1 MSIIQDIRD
10 KYAKVT
16 VVLVALALLGFILT
30 DYFAGKSRMGGQME
44 TSVGTVNGKSIS
56 FDEFNPMVTQAEEN
70 MKSQG
75 YPQNAAITQQ
85 ALEQAWNQKVSETLL
100 RQELNLLG
108 IEVGKKELG
117 DILYG
122 INAPQDLQ
130 NQFRDSK
137 AGLYNGTLAK
147 QNIDQLLK
155 SGTPEQKTSIGNY
168 INALANMRMSE
179 KYSSLFANSTNYP
192 RWIIEKQNAENSQ
205 LARISL
211 VRELYTSI
219 PDSAVKVSDAEIE
232 QYINKYKNQ
241 FKQQESRSIYYVSFS
256 AAPSATDTAAVRNEV
271 ANLKERFKT
280 AENLEQF
287 LAGEGAQYYNGFVSA
302 KSIQQQMKDSIFKTP
317 VGEVYGPY
325 LDAGT
330 YVLARMVGKITMPDT
345 VTIRHILISTQNRD
359 SATAYNLCDS
369 LQKAVAAGAIFDSL
383 VAKFSDDPGSKATG
397 GKYENV
403 PSGQMVGPFNDFI
416 FLRSAGSKG
425 IVKTDFGFHYIE
437 VLSQKGSGPAYKVAY
452 LPREI
457 VVSQETDN
465 AALNKANAFAGD
477 CKDLTAFEKNY
488 DQKLKAQ
495 GLIKGSA
502 TDITPVAFEVRG
514 VGASRSFVRAIY
526 EADKGDVLK
535 PERIDN
541 NYIVAAVYDVTKEG
555 TATVNAARAA
565 VDPVLRNKKKA
576 QMLSKKIG
584 NPTTLEQAASVL
596 GGKAVEVADSIRMTG
611 ALTGSFG
618 YEPRVTGAA
627 FNASNKGKA
636 VVGPI
641 EGLSGVFMIRVE
653 NLGTTPV
660 VQGDI
665 NSIRQSRYQQALQAY
680 TNQYSPNNPISVLR
694 ATATIKDKRQ
704 SRY

>member
-44 TSVGTVNGKSIS
+44 TSVGSVNGKEIS
-56 FDEFNPMVTQAEEN
+56 FDEFNPMVVQAEEN
-70 MKSQG
+70 MKQQG
-75 YPQNAAITQQ
+75 YPQNAAMTQQ
-85 ALEQAWNQKVSETLL
+85 AIEQAWNQKVSETLL
-100 RQELNLLG
+100 LQELSLLG

-122 INAPQDLQ
+122 VNAPQDLQ
-130 NQFRDSK
+130 NQFEDTK
-137 AGLYNGTLAK
+137 TGLYNGTLAK

-155 SGTPEQKTSIGNY
+155 SGTPEQKTSISNY

-179 KYSSLFANSTNYP
+179 KYNSLFANSTNYP
-192 RWIIEKQNAENSQ
+192 RWIVEKQNAENSQ
-205 LARISL
+205 LASISL
-211 VRELYTSI
+211 VRELYTNI
-219 PDSAVKVSDAEIE
+219 PDSAVTVTDAEIE
-232 QYINKYKNQ
+232 KYINKYKNQ

-256 AAPSATDTAAVRNEV
+256 AAPSASDSASTLGEV
-271 ANLKERFKT
+271 ANLKERFKQ

-287 LAGEGAQYYNGFVSA
+287 LAGEGAQYYNGYVSA
-302 KSIQQQMKDSIFKTP
+302 RAIQQQMKDSIFKTP
-317 VGEVYGPY
+317 AGEVYGPY
-325 LDAGT
+325 LDANT
-330 YVLARMVGKITMPDT
+330 YVLARMVGKANMPDT
-345 VTIRHILISTQNRD
+345 VSLRHILISTQNRD

-383 VAKFSDDPGSKATG
+383 VARFSDDGGSKATG

-416 FLRSAGSKG
+416 FLRAPGSKG

-437 VLSQKGSGPAYKVAY
+437 VLSQKGLSPAYKVAY

-465 AALNKANAFAGD
+465 AALNKANAFAGE
-477 CKDLTAFEKNY
+477 CKDLAAFEKAY
-488 DQKLKAQ
+488 EQKLKAQ
-495 GLIKGSA
+495 GLTKGTTS
-502 TDITPVAFEVRG
+502 DITPVAFEVRG

-535 PERIDN
+535 PERIDD
-541 NYIVAAVYDVTKEG
+541 NYIVAAVYDVIKEG
-555 TATVNAARAA
+555 TAAVNTARAS

-576 QMLSKKIG
+576 ALLIKKIG
-584 NPTTLEQAASVL
+584 TPTTIEAAATAL
-596 GGKAVEVADSIRMTG
+596 GGKTIEVADSIRMSG
-611 ALTGSFG
+611 ALTGTIG

-627 FNASNKGKA
+627 FNPSNKGKA
-636 VVGPI
+636 VAGPI
-641 EGLSGVFMIRVE
+641 EGLSGVFVIRVD
-653 NLGTTPV
+653 NQGTTPV
-660 VQGDI
+660 IQGDI
-665 NSIRQSRYQQALQAY
+665 NSIRQSRYQQALQAFS
-680 TNQYSPNNPISVLR
+680 NQYSLNNPISVLR
-694 ATATIKDKRQ
+694 AAATIKDKRQ
-704 SRY
+704 ARY

>member
-10 KYAKVT
+10 KYAKLT

-44 TSVGTVNGKSIS
+44 TSIGTVNGKEIS
-56 FDEFNPMVTQAEEN
+56 FDELNAMVVQAEEN
-70 MKSQG
+70 MKTQG
-75 YPQNAAITQQ
+75 YPQNASMTQQ

-100 RQELNLLG
+100 LQELSVLG
-108 IEVGKKELG
+108 IEVSKKELG

-122 INAPQDLQ
+122 VNAPQDLQ

-137 AGLYNGTLAK
+137 TGLYNGTLAK

-155 SGTPEQKTSIGNY
+155 TGTPEQKKSIGNY

-179 KYSSLFANSTNYP
+179 KYTSLFANSTNFP
-192 RWIIEKQNAENSQ
+192 RWMVEKQNAESSQ
-205 LARISL
+205 LARISI
-211 VRELYTSI
+211 VRELYTNI
-219 PDSAVKVSDAEIE
+219 PDSSVTVTNAEIE
-232 QYINKYKNQ
+232 EYINKNKSQ
-241 FKQQESRSIYYVSFS
+241 FKQQESRSIYYVAFS
-256 AAPSATDTAAVRNEV
+256 AAPSPSDSAAILNEV
-271 ANLKERFKT
+271 ANLKDRFRS

-287 LAGEGAQYYNGFVSA
+287 LAGEGAQYYNGYVSA
-302 KSIQQQMKDSIFKTP
+302 KSIQQQIKDSIFNTP

-325 LDAGT
+325 QDAGT
-330 YVLARMVGKITMPDT
+330 YTLARMVGKINMPDT
-345 VTIRHILISTQNRD
+345 VSIRHILISTQNRD

-369 LQKAVAAGAIFDSL
+369 LQKAVAGGAIFDSL
-383 VAKFSDDPGSKATG
+383 VAKFSDDGGSKSTG
-397 GKYENV
+397 GRYDNV
-403 PSGQMVGPFNDFI
+403 PSGKMVGPFNDFI
-416 FLRSAGSKG
+416 FLRSVGSKG

-477 CKDLTAFEKNY
+477 SKDLAAFEKNY
-488 DQKLKAQ
+488 EQKLKAQ
-495 GLIKGSA
+495 GITKGTA
-502 TDITPVAFEVRG
+502 TDITPVAFEVSG
-514 VGASRSFVRAIY
+514 VGASRAFVRSIY

-541 NYIVAAVYDVTKEG
+541 NYIVAAVFDVIKEG
-555 TATVNAARAA
+555 TATANTARAS
-565 VDPVLRNKKKA
+565 VDPILRNKKKA
-576 QMLSKKIG
+576 ALISKKIG
-584 NPTTLEQAASVL
+584 NATTLEAAASAL
-596 GGKAVEVADSIRMTG
+596 GGKTIEVADSIRVSG
-611 ALTGSFG
+611 SLTGNFG

-627 FNASNKGKA
+627 FNPSNKGKA

-641 EGLSGVFMIRVE
+641 EGLSGVFVIRVDNQE
-653 NLGTTPV
+653 TTPV

-665 NSIRQSRYQQALQAY
+665 NSIRQGRYQQALQAY

-694 ATATIKDKRQ
+694 SAATIKDKRQ
-704 SRY
+704 NRY

>member
-10 KYAKVT
+10 KYAKLT

-30 DYFAGKSRMGGQME
+30 DYFAGKSRMGGQTE
-44 TSVGTVNGKSIS
+44 TSVGSVNGNTIA
-56 FDEFNPMVTQAEEN
+56 FDEFNAMVIQAEEN
-70 MKSQG
+70 MKAQG
-75 YPQNAAITQQ
+75 YPQNAAMTQQ
-85 ALEQAWNQKVSETLL
+85 ALEQAWAQKVSETLL
-100 RQELNLLG
+100 REELDLLG
-108 IEVGKKELG
+108 FEVGKKELG

-122 INAPQDLQ
+122 VNAPQDLQ

-137 AGLYNGTLAK
+137 TGVYNGTLAK

-168 INALANMRMSE
+168 INALANMRLSE
-179 KYSSLFANSTNYP
+179 KYNSLFTNSTNYP
-192 RWIIEKQNAENSQ
+192 RWIVEKQNAENSQ

-211 VRELYTSI
+211 VRELYTNI
-219 PDSAVKVSDAEIE
+219 PDSAVTVTDAEIE
-232 QYINKYKNQ
+232 SYINKYKNQ
-241 FKQQESRSIYYVSFS
+241 FKQQESRSIYFVSFS
-256 AAPSATDTAAVRNEV
+256 AAPSSSDSATTRNEV

-280 AENLEQF
+280 ADNLEQF
-287 LAGEGAQYYNGFVSA
+287 LAGEGAQYYNGYVSA
-302 KSIQQQMKDSIFKTP
+302 KSIQQPYKDSIFKLSA
-317 VGEVYGPY
+317 GEVFGPY
-325 LDAGT
+325 QDAGT
-330 YVLARMVGKITMPDT
+330 YALARMVGKVNMPDT

-383 VAKFSDDPGSKATG
+383 VARFSDDPGSKATG

-403 PSGQMVGPFNDFI
+403 PSGQMVGSFNDFI
-416 FLRSAGSKG
+416 FLRSTGSKG

-477 CKDLTAFEKNY
+477 SKDLAAFEKNY
-488 DQKLKAQ
+488 EQKLKAE
-495 GLIKGSA
+495 GITKGTAS
-502 TDITPVAFEVRG
+502 DITPVAFEVRG

-541 NYIVAAVYDVTKEG
+541 NYIVATVYDVIKEG
-555 TATVNAARAA
+555 TASVNSVKGS
-565 VDPVLRNKKKA
+565 VDPILRNKKKA
-576 QMLSKKIG
+576 AMIAKKIG
-584 NPTTLEQAASVL
+584 NPASLEAAASVL
-596 GGKAVEVADSIRMTG
+596 GGKTIEVADSIRMSG
-611 ALTGSFG
+611 ALTGTFG

-627 FNASNKGKA
+627 FNPTNKGKA
-636 VVGPI
+636 LVGPI
-641 EGLSGVFMIRVE
+641 EGLSGVFVIRVE
-653 NLGTTPV
+653 NQGTTPV
-660 VQGDI
+660 VTGDI

-680 TNQYSPNNPISVLR
+680 GNQYSPNNPISILR
-694 ATATIKDKRQ
+694 AAATIKDKRQ
-704 SRY
+704 ARY